1 MALIKT
7 KSNQIIV
14 ILIDGNAGCDTNS
27 STDWFEACLCLFFFI
42 ILLLSLVVDRRD
54 RQERWEGG
62 VMTCD
67 KGCMPD
73 WRVHSMRLSHLSC
86 HDTIKPRGL

>member
-1 MALIKT
+1 MEMLV
-7 KSNQIIV
+7 V
-14 ILIDGNAGCDTNS
+14 IQTAVLPGLKLVCACFFLS
-27 STDWFEACLCLFFFI
+27 SA
-42 ILLLSLVVDRRD
+42 LLLSLVVDRRD

>member
-1 MALIKT
+1 MKKVVCDLTAAVPTLSLSAL
-7 KSNQIIV
+7 V
-14 ILIDGNAGCDTNS
+14 ILS
-27 STDWFEACLCLFFFI
+27 VF
-42 ILLLSLVVDRRD
+42 LLSLVVVSRD

-73 WRVHSMRLSHLSC
+73 WRVHSMRLSHLSR
-86 HDTIKPRGL
+86 HDTIKPHGLQRLLRLQEELFR